1 MKDSE
6 SNRIEPIFNEKIILS
21 SISRATNIA
30 WAVVADTYAISD
42 ALNDESHIDNLIL
55 KKLNSLIEIKVVSIA
70 KKIEMLRSSLN
81 DYYEEILDAV
91 GIQIEDS
98 SDTILK
104 EMEVEV
110 DLLRSM
116 MGLFDELIKISEYN
130 TRWVEVQGAQA
141 SYRKLFEFL
150 NAIKTNAGLIDTKT
164 TALIDILIKL
174 NNNSIAKDGL
184 KQLVE
189 IVNSEEDKNPIS
201 IKFRDTCCDRDSWEL
216 YAQEGYEFS
225 GLESDHDIHIGYGLE
240 CEYYCV
246 VCGGYCIASVSEEN
260 GTQAED
266 KCFNC
271 DTQYTIKRDGCFY
284 VEVSS
289 TRGFRN
295 DVSKTEKVNEIEN
308 YLKKMLIGASNESD
322 NPSALKEP
330 LDISIE
336 RNPKNE
342 VMQYINDQFER
353 FVGMESVKKEISR
366 QASLLE
372 MQRLRQEMALANAS
386 SPSRHLVFTG
396 NPGTGKTTFARVIA
410 GMYMRLGILK
420 TDKVVETDRSG
431 LVAGYVGH
439 TALKT
444 KEIFDSALDG
454 VLFIDEAYALKTEAE
469 WDFGPEAIDT
479 LLKLMEDNR
488 DRIVVIVAGYDRLM
502 ENFLGSNPGLASR
515 FTRHIKFPN
524 YSGEELLEILNRQCQ
539 ASQYE
544 IDLDTRSYLLQV
556 FDVEIAKLGE
566 KFGNARFVRN
576 LFERAI
582 EIQASRLLSSGIP
595 VSKEHLM
602 RLQHSDFVD
611 AMALH

>member
-1 MKDSE
+1 
-6 SNRIEPIFNEKIILS
+6 
-21 SISRATNIA
+21 
-30 WAVVADTYAISD
+30 
-42 ALNDESHIDNLIL
+42 
-55 KKLNSLIEIKVVSIA
+55 
-70 KKIEMLRSSLN
+70 
-81 DYYEEILDAV
+81 
-91 GIQIEDS
+91 
-98 SDTILK
+98 
-104 EMEVEV
+104 
-110 DLLRSM
+110 
-116 MGLFDELIKISEYN
+116 
-130 TRWVEVQGAQA
+130 
-141 SYRKLFEFL
+141 
-150 NAIKTNAGLIDTKT
+150 
-164 TALIDILIKL
+164 
-174 NNNSIAKDGL
+174 
-184 KQLVE
+184 
-189 IVNSEEDKNPIS
+189 
-201 IKFRDTCCDRDSWEL
+201 
-216 YAQEGYEFS
+216 
-225 GLESDHDIHIGYGLE
+225 
-240 CEYYCV
+240 
-246 VCGGYCIASVSEEN
+246 
-260 GTQAED
+260 
-266 KCFNC
+266 
-271 DTQYTIKRDGCFY
+271 
-284 VEVSS
+284 
-289 TRGFRN
+289 
-295 DVSKTEKVNEIEN
+295 
-308 YLKKMLIGASNESD
+308 
-322 NPSALKEP
+322 
-330 LDISIE
+330 
-336 RNPKNE
+336 
-342 VMQYINDQFER
+342 MQYINDQFER

-410 GMYMRLGILK
+410 GMYMRLGILE

-556 FDVEIAKLGE
+556 FNVEIAKLGE